1 MDYSLV
7 VGVDAVKSELLV
19 GIVGASSPFPR
30 SRSSRSLTL
39 SLSLRRADYI
49 RTYTWDKRIESWV
62 KETTFLGGASK
73 AGGPTVI
80 TPKQYKLRFREAI
93 DGYLLLVRP
102 VPLFFSF
109 ELVSWT

>member
-1 MDYSLV
+1 MRYLPAVLV
-7 VGVDAVKSELLV
+7 LS
-19 GIVGASSPFPR
+19 ASDSV
-30 SRSSRSLTL
+30 LTL
-39 SLSLRRADYI
+39 SSMLSADYI

-93 DGYLLLVRP
+93 DGYLLLVRA
-102 VPLFFSF
+102 LS
-109 ELVSWT
+109 LSCSLSRMQSG

>member
-39 SLSLRRADYI
+39 SSPRRADYI